1 MAKMKEKVQKT
12 PKVPKAAKKK
22 SGVRISLKVLILTPV
37 FVLWAIAFYTDF
49 VAYDNLKSVRKS
61 ADSIAHEYMVQVA
74 DLAEIQREIQIV
86 HKLGLSHIVADDL
99 DSKVA
104 CVEKINEKEALLD
117 GYLNDYMKYVHPHE
131 ESTFRALEENYE
143 AMKVEIAQLMAF
155 SAKGDK
161 EAAYAL
167 ANGEVEKYASLMDAE
182 IEVLVQSANDATK
195 EETDNLTVLYE
206 IAMGNLI
213 TTGIIG
219 FAALLGALYVVFF
232 LIIRPL
238 GRIGKEVKDIVTGI
252 EKEEGDLTK
261 RITVSANNEIFDIA
275 KAVNLFIAKLQEIM
289 KLLVDNT
296 NKMDEVVSEV
306 QERVRNSNDSASDL
320 SAVTEE
326 LSATMQEVGNSAN
339 VINRNADTV
348 RSEVITIA
356 ETTDVINTYSKDM
369 KKHADA
375 MENNARTKMEQIS
388 SKVSEI
394 LEVLSRAIEESKN
407 VEQINALTDEIL
419 SISGQ
424 TNLLALNASIEA
436 ARAGEAGKGF
446 AVVADQIRKLA
457 ESSKETASNIQEVNA
472 IVTEV
477 VHNLSDNAN
486 NLVGYLSESIL
497 PEFETFVQSG
507 VQYKE
512 NATYI
517 EDAMGGFTKQTVELR
532 HAVDEIAASIDAITN
547 SIEDGAQGVTGA
559 AESTQVLVEDIEMI
573 NNRMVENGE
582 IAGTLKSCTDIFTS
596 F

>member
-1 MAKMKEKVQKT
+1 MAKMKEKTKKAPKT
-12 PKVPKAAKKK
+12 AKKK
-22 SGVRISLKVLILTPV
+22 GKLRLSLKVVILVPV
-37 FVLWAIAFYTDF
+37 IVLWGVALATNVMAYNNLKTVSDSAEAIAE
-49 VAYDNLKSVRKS
+49 
-61 ADSIAHEYMVQVA
+61 EYMVQIS
-74 DLAEIQREIQIV
+74 DLAEIQREIQII
-86 HKLGLSHIVADDL
+86 HKMGLSHIVADDL
-99 DSKVA
+99 DTKVG
-104 CVEKINEKEALLD
+104 CVEGIKDREELLD
-117 GYLNDYMKYVHPHE
+117 TYLNDYMKYVHSHE

-143 AMKVEIAQLMAF
+143 AMKVEIAQLMAY

-167 ANGEVEKYASLMDAE
+167 ANGAVADYADLMDADIE
-182 IEVLVQSANDATK
+182 ILVQSANNAAKEATDYLDVAYA
-195 EETDNLTVLYE
+195 TAVGSIVTAGVV
-206 IAMGNLI
+206 
-213 TTGIIG
+213 GI
-219 FAALLGALYVVFF
+219 AALLGALYVVFF
-232 LIIRPL
+232 LVIRPL
-238 GRIGKEVKDIVTGI
+238 GKIGKEIADIVTGI

-261 RITVSANNEIFDIA
+261 RISIGADNEISDIA
-275 KAVNLFIAKLQEIM
+275 KAMNMFIAKLQEIM
-289 KLLVDNT
+289 KLIVENT
-296 NKMDEVVSEV
+296 NKMDEVVTEV
-306 QERVRNSNDSASDL
+306 QERVRNSNDSAADL

-326 LSATMQEVGNSAN
+326 LSATMQEVGNSAT
-339 VINRNADTV
+339 VINRNADSV
-348 RSEVITIA
+348 RSEVVTIA
-356 ETTDVINTYSKDM
+356 QTTDVINSYSKDM

-375 MENNARTKMEQIS
+375 MENNARTNMEQIS

-394 LEVLSRAIEESKN
+394 LQVLNRAIEESKN

-486 NLVGYLSESIL
+486 HLVGYLSESIL

-517 EDAMGGFTKQTVELR
+517 EDAMDGFTRQTVELQ
-532 HAVDEIAASIDAITN
+532 HAVDEIAVSIDAITS
-547 SIEDGAQGVTGA
+547 SISDGAQGVTGA

-582 IAGTLKSCTDIFTS
+582 IAGTLKECTDIFTT